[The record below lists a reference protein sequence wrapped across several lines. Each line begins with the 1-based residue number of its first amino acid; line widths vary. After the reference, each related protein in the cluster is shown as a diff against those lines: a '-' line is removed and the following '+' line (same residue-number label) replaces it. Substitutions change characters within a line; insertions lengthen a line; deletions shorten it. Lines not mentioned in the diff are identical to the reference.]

1 MSSIPNTTDGTK
13 NHVPWKKGRLIGPKP
28 PLKVRASGYAYNWRN
43 GPETLP
49 CSIWRSIESFVAAT
63 SSNLRVR
70 DVAYDRKA
78 VPRATVMQQKTE
90 QPVKFELSEQT
101 RKTVEVRITK
111 AQLT

>member
-1 MSSIPNTTDGTK
+1 MEEGPTDRSEATLEG
-13 NHVPWKKGRLIGPKP
+13 PSLRIRLQLAK
-28 PLKVRASGYAYNWRN
+28 RARDLALFNLAIDR
-43 GPETLP
+43 
-49 CSIWRSIESFVAAT
+49 SFVAAT